1 MTRCQ
6 TSRREAA
13 GGSDCPTVR
22 PTVYWEFSPV
32 DRIAVAPPA
41 VRQHM
46 TNEEFIQPDDVV
58 ALLAGTSLFADFDA
72 PSLHKMIPAFEYH
85 RVGGG
90 ETLLQ
95 QGEPA
100 DGMYVVL
107 AGRLR
112 VFVEEAG
119 GEERMVGEV
128 GRGECVGEMGV
139 LIGGPRSAT
148 VPAVRDSELVRL
160 SPEAFEA
167 LVHEHP
173 GILTRLTRAI
183 VRRLNDAT
191 HAIHPRK
198 TVSTIAVIPAGPVG
212 APLAAA
218 ATMLASGLRAIDETL
233 HVTSATLETV
243 AGLPN
248 ADEIPDVDEN
258 HALVR
263 WMNDQEST
271 YRFIVYEADPEPTPW
286 TKCCIRQADYVI
298 AVGAASGGHEL
309 SAVEQWMHDQQ
320 HDTHAITDLVLVHAD
335 GTKPKNTRAWLDL
348 RPKRAHHHVRI
359 DSAGDFGR
367 VARLVTGRGVGL
379 VLSGGGA
386 RGYAHIGVIRALEE
400 RGVPIDV
407 IGGTSM
413 GAIIAAQYAKGLTP
427 KEMVE
432 LCRRTFVAWEPHR
445 SLTLP
450 MVSVITARKLNRVL
464 RAIAEDAQIEDLW
477 LRYFCVSSNLTRA
490 VVEVQVSGSLYSG
503 IRSSCSVPGL
513 GPPLLRNGELI
524 VDGGVLNNLPADVA
538 RTMTQ
543 GRVFASN
550 VAAKE
555 NVRSSILEADDVS
568 GFGLLFHKLNPFTA
582 PITMPKMFEIVER
595 TAMLAGVL
603 ASDAVS
609 KQVDLYFEPPVQAYG
624 ATQWAPLDAM
634 VDAGYQHAV
643 KRVEEWE
650 ARGGEAVRH
659 TETLPTYTPPT
670 APRRSGIH
678 LG

>member
-1 MTRCQ
+1 
-6 TSRREAA
+6 
-13 GGSDCPTVR
+13 
-22 PTVYWEFSPV
+22 
-32 DRIAVAPPA
+32 
-41 VRQHM
+41 M
-46 TNEEFIQPDDVV
+46 TNEDFIQPDDVV

-72 PSLHKMIPAFEYH
+72 ASLHKMVPAFEYH
-85 RVGGG
+85 RIRGG

-107 AGRLR
+107 TGRLR
-112 VFVEEAG
+112 VFVEEANG
-119 GEERMVGEV
+119 DERMVGEV

-148 VPAVRDSELVRL
+148 ARAVRDSELVRL
-160 SPEAFEA
+160 SPAAFEA

-191 HAIHPRK
+191 HAIHPRR
-198 TVSTIAVIPAGPVG
+198 TVSTIAVIPAGRG
-212 APLAAA
+212 RAPLAAA
-218 ATMLASGLRAIDETL
+218 ARMLAAGLRSIDETL
-233 HVTSATLETV
+233 HVTGATLETV
-243 AGLPN
+243 VGVPN

-258 HALVR
+258 NALVR

-271 YRFIVYEADPEPTPW
+271 YRFIVYEADDAPTPW

-298 AVGAASGGHEL
+298 AVADARMGSEL
-309 SAVEQWMHDQQ
+309 GTVEQWMHDQQ
-320 HDTHAITDLVLVHAD
+320 HDTHAVTDLVLVHAP
-335 GTKPKNTRAWLDL
+335 GEQPYNTKAWLAS
-348 RPKRAHHHVRI
+348 RPKRAHHHVRLA
-359 DSAGDFGR
+359 SAGDFGR

-400 RGVPIDV
+400 RGIPIDV

-413 GAIIAAQYAKGLTP
+413 GAIIAAQYAKGLSP
-427 KEMVE
+427 DEMVA
-432 LCRRTFVAWEPHR
+432 LCRRTFVAWQPHR
-445 SLTLP
+445 SPTLP
-450 MVSVITARKLNRVL
+450 IVSVINARKLNRVL
-464 RAIAEDAQIEDLW
+464 HAIAEDSQIEDLW

-490 VVEVQVSGSLYSG
+490 VVEVQVAGDLYQG

-513 GPPLLRNGELI
+513 GPPVLRNGELI

-555 NVRSSILEADDVS
+555 NVRSSILEADDMS
-568 GFGLLFHKLNPFTA
+568 GFGLLLRMLNPFSA
-582 PITMPKMFEIVER
+582 KITMPNFLTIVDR

-624 ATQWAPLDAM
+624 ATQWLPLDAM
-634 VDAGYQHAV
+634 VEAGYRHALS
-643 KRVEEWE
+643 RLDEFE
-650 ARGGEAVRH
+650 ARGGEAIRH

-670 APRRSGIH
+670 LPRQSGVH
-678 LG
+678 LA

>member
-1 MTRCQ
+1 
-6 TSRREAA
+6 
-13 GGSDCPTVR
+13 
-22 PTVYWEFSPV
+22 
-32 DRIAVAPPA
+32 
-41 VRQHM
+41 M
-46 TNEEFIQPDDVV
+46 TNEDFIQPDDVV

-72 PSLHKMIPAFEYH
+72 ASLHKMVPAFEYH
-85 RVGGG
+85 RIRGG

-112 VFVEEAG
+112 VFVEEANG
-119 GEERMVGEV
+119 DERMVGEV

-148 VPAVRDSELVRL
+148 ARAVRDSELVRL
-160 SPEAFEA
+160 SPDAFEA

-191 HAIHPRK
+191 HAIHPRR
-198 TVSTIAVIPAGPVG
+198 TVSTIAVIPAGRG
-212 APLAAA
+212 SAPLAAA
-218 ATMLASGLRAIDETL
+218 ARMLAAGLRSIDETL
-233 HVTSATLETV
+233 HVTGATLETV
-243 AGLPN
+243 VGVPN

-258 HALVR
+258 NALVR

-271 YRFIVYEADPEPTPW
+271 YRFIVYEADSTLTPW

-298 AVGAASGGHEL
+298 AVADARTGADL

-320 HDTHAITDLVLVHAD
+320 HDTHAVTDLVLVHAP
-335 GTKPKNTRAWLDL
+335 GETPFNTRAWLAS
-348 RPKRAHHHVRI
+348 RPKRAHHHVHLQ
-359 DSAGDFGR
+359 SAGDFGR

-400 RGVPIDV
+400 RGIPIDV

-413 GAIIAAQYAKGLTP
+413 GAIIAAQYAKGLSP
-427 KEMVE
+427 DEMVA
-432 LCRRTFVAWEPHR
+432 LCRRTFVAWQPHR
-445 SLTLP
+445 SPTLP
-450 MVSVITARKLNRVL
+450 IVSVINARKLNRVL
-464 RAIAEDAQIEDLW
+464 HAIAEESQIEDLW

-490 VVEVQVSGSLYSG
+490 VIEVQVAGDLYQG

-513 GPPLLRNGELI
+513 GPPVIRNGELI

-555 NVRSSILEADDVS
+555 NVRSSILDADDMS
-568 GFGLLFHKLNPFTA
+568 GFGLLLRMLNPFSTK
-582 PITMPKMFEIVER
+582 ITMPNFLTIVDR

-624 ATQWAPLDAM
+624 ATQWLPLDAM
-634 VDAGYQHAV
+634 VDAGYRHALA
-643 KRVEEWE
+643 RLDEFES
-650 ARGGEAVRH
+650 RGGEAIRH
-659 TETLPTYTPPT
+659 TDTLPTYTPPT
-670 APRRSGIH
+670 LPRQSGVH
-678 LG
+678 LA

>member
-1 MTRCQ
+1 
-6 TSRREAA
+6 
-13 GGSDCPTVR
+13 
-22 PTVYWEFSPV
+22 
-32 DRIAVAPPA
+32 
-41 VRQHM
+41 M
-46 TNEEFIQPDDVV
+46 TNEDFIQPDDVV

-72 PSLHKMIPAFEYH
+72 ASLHKMVPAFEYH
-85 RVGGG
+85 RIRGG

-95 QGEPA
+95 QGEPS

-112 VFVEEAG
+112 VFVEEANG
-119 GEERMVGEV
+119 DERMVGEV

-148 VPAVRDSELVRL
+148 ARAVRDSELVRL
-160 SPEAFEA
+160 SPAAFEA

-191 HAIHPRK
+191 HAIHPRR
-198 TVSTIAVIPAGPVG
+198 TVSTIAVIPAGRG
-212 APLAAA
+212 RAPLAAA
-218 ATMLASGLRAIDETL
+218 ARMLAAGLRSIDETL
-233 HVTSATLETV
+233 HVTGATLETV
-243 AGLPN
+243 VGVPN

-258 HALVR
+258 NALIR

-271 YRFIVYEADPEPTPW
+271 YRFIVYEADDAPTPW

-298 AVGAASGGHEL
+298 AVADARMGSEL

-320 HDTHAITDLVLVHAD
+320 HDTHAVTDLVLVHAPGEQPYD
-335 GTKPKNTRAWLDL
+335 TKAWLAS
-348 RPKRAHHHVRI
+348 RPQRAHHHVRLA
-359 DSAGDFGR
+359 SADDFGR

-400 RGVPIDV
+400 RGIPIDV

-413 GAIIAAQYAKGLTP
+413 GAIIAAQYAKGLSP
-427 KEMVE
+427 DEMVA
-432 LCRRTFVAWEPHR
+432 LCRRTFVAWQPHR
-445 SLTLP
+445 SPTLP
-450 MVSVITARKLNRVL
+450 IVSVINARKLNRVL
-464 RAIAEDAQIEDLW
+464 HAIAEDSQIEDLW

-490 VVEVQVSGSLYSG
+490 VVEVQVAGDLYHG

-513 GPPLLRNGELI
+513 GPPVLRNGELI

-555 NVRSSILEADDVS
+555 NVRSSILEADDMS
-568 GFGLLFHKLNPFTA
+568 GFGLLLRMLNPFTA
-582 PITMPKMFEIVER
+582 KITMPNFLTIVDR

-624 ATQWAPLDAM
+624 ATQWLPLDAM
-634 VDAGYQHAV
+634 VDAGYRHALS
-643 KRVEEWE
+643 RLDEFE
-650 ARGGEAVRH
+650 ARGGEAIRH

-670 APRRSGIH
+670 LPRQSGVH
-678 LG
+678 LA